1 VNTLQGNIVNANG
14 PTAPRRARHSAESPQ
29 RVRRE
34 SAERRERSPRSV
46 AARARTPTA
55 PPRRGSVSAPR
66 VRPRRWTSPGL
77 GVALGD
83 GPCDRALR
91 RPTCGRTPGRGPR
104 GIKFFAFSRQRATAP
119 RTMPYPAARAHPRS
133 PVISTRRRPRGGSS
147 LRTRAP
153 GVGKGHG
160 RSLLP
165 TRISR
170 PISLRLPSVSVGR
183 GPKSKLFREA
193 ISSPALQHILMY
205 HKRAYAL
212 VRDLRPTDSPEG
224 HTYYTNPG
232 RGRLLCHRL
241 RRTTAYLDDLPIE
254 LESQSRPS

>member
-1 VNTLQGNIVNANG
+1 MAQASV
-14 PTAPRRARHSAESPQ
+14 PARPASEKVTDARYCLLGSP
-29 RVRRE
+29 
-34 SAERRERSPRSV
+34 A
-46 AARARTPTA
+46 
-55 PPRRGSVSAPR
+55 
-66 VRPRRWTSPGL
+66 
-77 GVALGD
+77 
-83 GPCDRALR
+83 
-91 RPTCGRTPGRGPR
+91 
-104 GIKFFAFSRQRATAP
+104 
-119 RTMPYPAARAHPRS
+119 
-133 PVISTRRRPRGGSS
+133 
-147 LRTRAP
+147 
-153 GVGKGHG
+153 
-160 RSLLP
+160 
-165 TRISR
+165 ISR
-170 PISLRLPSVSVGR
+170 RLPSVSVGR